1 MEKLI
6 ITPKNVC
13 SRQIEVEHEDGIIK
27 SVKFIGGCP
36 GNTQG
41 LAILLQGR
49 RIDEIIPLLEGV
61 KCPGSRTRDTSCP
74 AQLAEGLK
82 QALK

>member
-1 MEKLI
+1 MEKI
-6 ITPKNVC
+6 TITPKNVC
-13 SRQIEVEHEDGIIK
+13 SRQIEVEYEDGIIK
-27 SVKFIGGCP
+27 HVKFYGGCA

-41 LAILLQGR
+41 VAALLVGR
-49 RIDEIIPLLEGV
+49 KIDEIIPMLEGI

-82 QALK
+82 EALK

>member
-1 MEKLI
+1 MEKVI

-13 SRQIEVEHEDGIIK
+13 SRQIEVEHENGIIK
-27 SVKFIGGCP
+27 HVKFVGGCQ

-41 LAILLQGR
+41 VAVLLEGR
-49 RIDEIIPLLEGV
+49 KIDDIIPLLEGI
-61 KCPGSRTRDTSCP
+61 KCRGSRTGETSCP

-82 QALK
+82 EALK

>member
-1 MEKLI
+1 MERVI

-27 SVKFIGGCP
+27 HVKFIGGCQ

-41 LAILLQGR
+41 VAVLLEGR
-49 RIDEIIPLLEGV
+49 KIDEIIPLLEGI
-61 KCPGSRTRDTSCP
+61 KCRGSRTGETSCP

-82 QALK
+82 EALK

>member
-1 MEKLI
+1 MEKI
-6 ITPKNVC
+6 TITPKNVC
-13 SRQIEVEHEDGIIK
+13 SRQIEVEYEDGIIK
-27 SVKFIGGCP
+27 HVKFYGGCA

-41 LAILLQGR
+41 VAALLVGR
-49 RIDEIIPLLEGV
+49 KIDDIIPMLEGI

-82 QALK
+82 EALK

>member
-1 MEKLI
+1 MEKVI

-27 SVKFIGGCP
+27 HVKFIGGCQ

-41 LAILLQGR
+41 VAVLLEGR
-49 RIDEIIPLLEGV
+49 KIDEIIPLLEGI
-61 KCPGSRTRDTSCP
+61 KCRGSRTGETSCP

-82 QALK
+82 EALK

>member
-1 MEKLI
+1 MEKI
-6 ITPKNVC
+6 TITPKNVC
-13 SRQIEVEHEDGIIK
+13 SRKIEVEYEDGIIK
-27 SVKFIGGCP
+27 HVKFYGGCA

-41 LAILLQGR
+41 VAALLVGR
-49 RIDEIIPLLEGV
+49 KIDEIIPMLEGI

-82 QALK
+82 EALK

>member
-1 MEKLI
+1 MEKVI

-13 SRQIEVEHEDGIIK
+13 SRQIEVEHENGIIK
-27 SVKFIGGCP
+27 HVKFVGGCQ

-41 LAILLQGR
+41 VAVLLEGR
-49 RIDEIIPLLEGV
+49 KIDEIIPLLEGI
-61 KCPGSRTRDTSCP
+61 KCRGSRTGETSCP

-82 QALK
+82 EALK

>member
-1 MEKLI
+1 MEKLTI
-6 ITPKNVC
+6 IPKNVC
-13 SRQIEVEHEDGIIK
+13 SRQIEVEHVDGIIK

-49 RIDEIIPLLEGV
+49 KIEDIIPLLEGV

>member
-1 MEKLI
+1 MQTI
-6 ITPKNVC
+6 IAPQNVC
-13 SRQIEVEHEDGIIK
+13 SRQIIVDHEDGVIQH
-27 SVKFIGGCP
+27 VQFIGGCQ

-41 LAILLQGR
+41 VAALLVGR
-49 RIDEIIPLLEGV
+49 KIDDIIPMLEGI

-82 QALK
+82 EALK

>member
-1 MEKLI
+1 MEKLTI
-6 ITPKNVC
+6 IPKNVC

-27 SVKFIGGCP
+27 SVRFIGGCP

-41 LAILLQGR
+41 LAILLQGKK
-49 RIDEIIPLLEGV
+49 IDEVIHLFENV
-61 KCPGSRTRDTSCP
+61 KCPGSRTRETSCP

>member
-1 MEKLI
+1 MEKVI

-13 SRQIEVEHEDGIIK
+13 SRQIEVEHENGIIK
-27 SVKFIGGCP
+27 HVKFIGGCQ

-41 LAILLQGR
+41 VAILLEGR
-49 RIDEIIPLLEGV
+49 KIDEIIPLLEGI
-61 KCPGSRTRDTSCP
+61 KCRGSRTGQTSCP

-82 QALK
+82 EALK